1 MYEALWKAVP
11 GPTWAK
17 VVFFLIVTCVVV
29 AVLLQWVFPS
39 VDAMLPSRSAL

>member
-1 MYEALWKAVP
+1 MYEALWKVLP

-17 VVFFLIVTCVVV
+17 VAFFVVVTCVVA
-29 AVLLQWVFPS
+29 AVLLQWVFPV